1 MVRATVRAVTM
12 QREFTRSDRRLMEV
26 KINDRKGRNHD
37 ATAGRN
43 HCGEPSQP
51 RLSPRYFFFSI
62 LVTVSP
68 DGLAVKLT

>member
-1 MVRATVRAVTM
+1 
-12 QREFTRSDRRLMEV
+12 MEV

-37 ATAGRN
+37 ATARRN
-43 HCGEPSQP
+43 RCGEPSQP

-68 DGLAVKLT
+68 DWVAVKLT